1 MPCKIKVSNTS
12 EVTLEFKERN
22 GELLLHIYKTFSSE
36 RGVGIDKESALVFNA
51 DQATQLN
58 AIVQMI
64 DSGNYAIK
72 EYGKLHK

>member
-22 GELLLHIYKTFSSE
+22 GELLLHMYKTVSCE
-36 RGVGIDKESALVFNA
+36 RGTSIEKESALVFNA
-51 DQATQLN
+51 DQAKHLN
-58 AIVQMI
+58 TIIQTI